1 MKKSP
6 IREILKTLA
15 MVCFLFFWAEMVLAQ
30 NVDDGKPILV
40 RSPENCRI
48 VTWVQVGT
56 PAGPPSWINVTN
68 GSFNAW
74 ATGRQPINYQWYL
87 KGQKILGATGSVLP
101 ISAGFDPGP
110 YYVIVSNELG
120 QVASREVWASVC
132 NDSSLNL
139 VNPPGDQTVYE
150 GDSVAVQME
159 FCGGSVSFTRRTM
172 PVWRKDGVVF
182 VPPGNTSPFAD
193 SLVITNATW
202 RDSAVYRYE
211 WGYSHGLQGSI
222 LPPNYYFFTN
232 QFVLRVIKNAPQFI
246 EHPYGKTVNSGE
258 VIVLTTKASGRP
270 PLFYQWRRNGINIS
284 GATNSM
290 LTIDQVQATDA
301 GYYTVEVSNS
311 VGAETSS
318 TALISI
324 NKPPT
329 FVDLQPVSVA
339 EQGNLSVQLKTADS
353 DLPAQQLTVRLVSGP
368 PGLTVSSQGL
378 VSWAPT
384 EAQGGFSYPVAL
396 EVSDG
401 SLTTSG
407 QFEVTVA
414 EVNRPPFINQVAAGS
429 VVEGTAWT
437 QALVAVDPDLPAN
450 HLTFRLINGPS
461 GASVDSQTG
470 VLSWVPSEMDG
481 GSTVS
486 LVVEAVDDG
495 QPPLAYQTT
504 VQLTVTEVNNN
515 PTLAD
520 LADVAVLEGVAWS
533 ITVRATDSDLPQQA
547 LNYQLKS
554 GPAGMTLNATT
565 GELRWTPSESQ
576 GPEEYRVI
584 VSVTDAAGASVE
596 RSFTVNV
603 TEVNQ
608 PPQVASW
615 ADQRIVFGQSVT
627 LQMDVTDTDLPANR
641 LIYRLVGGPTNLVFG
656 DDGRL
661 VWTPNRSQAPS
672 TNQISVAV
680 SDGTV
685 GVTNSV
691 TIEVFELV
699 MAVNG
704 SEVTEAVNASLDARI
719 SFRCGRSDWL
729 VYYSL
734 NGQTPTYDLPSKFYQ
749 DPFVLPVTS
758 TVWPIAFSPD
768 FSESVRGIPVRVAVQ
783 KDQNLSL
790 EGGFGLI
797 HLGPG
802 VEVTARSTSGLPV
815 SVSVVSGPATL
826 VGGKLIPSGGGVVRL
841 RVSQAGDENWSPA
854 QADFE
859 RTVARA
865 RQTVEWQPVGSL
877 VYGSEPMALKANAT
891 SGLPLEY
898 SVVSGPGFISG
909 DRLQVT
915 AVGAVVIR
923 AHQSG
928 TANFEAASADWTVLV
943 AKASQSIVW
952 SGSPDRTYSPEP
964 ILLTATASS
973 GLALSYAV
981 VSGPALLANDRLTLT
996 GVGTVVIRASQPGN
1010 ANYEAAAQEVS
1021 WVISKIPHMLVF
1033 EPIGPRTFGEGPVAL
1048 SAISEYGL
1056 PVTYRVR
1063 SGPGSIAGN
1072 QLSLTGA
1079 GDLVVEASQ
1088 AGSEL
1093 YQSVA
1098 VAQTVTV
1105 AKASQ
1110 VLTWLA
1116 ETTLTYRTNLLSL
1129 VAKASSG
1136 LLVNYRIVSGPG
1148 ALVSGQLNL
1157 TGVGALVIA
1166 AEQPGDGNWLA
1177 ATAVTNRF
1185 TVGRGVQTVAFD
1197 PVGDQTLGTGPVTLM
1212 ARASSGLPVTFSV
1225 ISGPAVVNDQQLTLS
1240 GEGVVT
1246 VRAINPGSPLW
1257 LAASADQTFT
1267 VKSGG
1272 GGDQRP
1278 QVAIVPPKQGGS
1290 FGLEIR
1296 APQGATVA
1304 VETTGDLTTWTETQ
1318 RVTGQGSGTPVKVTL
1333 QADPNVQAKFWRVRV
1348 R

>member
-1 MKKSP
+1 MP
-6 IREILKTLA
+6 Q
-15 MVCFLFFWAEMVLAQ
+15 VDFLIDY
-30 NVDDGKPILV
+30 NVVVEGGLPL
-40 RSPENCRI
+40 
-48 VTWVQVGT
+48 
-56 PAGPPSWINVTN
+56 
-68 GSFNAW
+68 F
-74 ATGRQPINYQWYL
+74 YQWYS
-87 KGQKILGATGSVLP
+87 GSNPIPGATNSNYSQKYGAGNVWPPYSVVVSNRFGVVRSVEVGVGITVVDQFNQVNQPGIVSYLSDQTFYEGDQIYLNVDVCGGAGGTTFGWTKNGVP
-101 ISAGFDPGP
+101 I
-110 YYVIVSNELG
+110 SNELDLIIQKAVIADSGEYSFGGNYSYTIFGELRG
-120 QVASREVWASVC
+120 QIIAIGIGTASITPRKAKIEVLRSAP
-132 NDSSLNL
+132 LL
-139 VNPPGDQTVYE
+139 VDQPYGQTVNAGE
-150 GDSVAVQME
+150 
-159 FCGGSVSFTRRTM
+159 T
-172 PVWRKDGVVF
+172 VVF
-182 VPPGNTSPFAD
+182 
-193 SLVITNATW
+193 
-202 RDSAVYRYE
+202 SA
-211 WGYSHGLQGSI
+211 
-222 LPPNYYFFTN
+222 
-232 QFVLRVIKNAPQFI
+232 
-246 EHPYGKTVNSGE
+246 
-258 VIVLTTKASGRP
+258 KASGRP
-270 PLFYQWRRNGINIS
+270 PLFYQWRRNGVDIG
-284 GATNSM
+284 GATNAT
-290 LTIDQVQATDA
+290 LNVDQAQVADA
-301 GYYTVEVSNS
+301 GYYTVEVKNS
-311 VGAETSS
+311 AGVETSA
-318 TALISI
+318 TALLSI

-339 EQGNLSVQLKTADS
+339 EQGNLLVQLKTADS

-407 QFEVTVA
+407 QFEVTVV
-414 EVNRPPFINQVAAGS
+414 EVNRPPFINPVAATS
-429 VVEGTAWT
+429 VAEGTAWT
-437 QALVAVDPDLPAN
+437 QALVASDPDLPPN
-450 HLTFRLINGPS
+450 RLTFRLINGPS

-481 GSTVS
+481 GSTVG

-495 QPPLAYQTT
+495 QPPLAYQAT
-504 VQLTVTEVNNN
+504 VQLAVTELNNN

-520 LADVAVLEGVAWS
+520 LADVAVPEGVAWS

-576 GPEEYRVI
+576 GPEEYRVT
-584 VSVTDAAGASVE
+584 VSVTDAAGTSVE

-615 ADQRIVFGQSVT
+615 ADQRIVFGQSVI

-661 VWTPNRSQAPS
+661 FWTPNRSQAPS

-685 GVTNSV
+685 SVTNSV

-790 EGGFGLI
+790 EGGFGLF

-826 VGGKLIPSGGGVVRL
+826 VGGKLISSGGGVVRL

-865 RQTVEWQPVGSL
+865 RQTVEWQQPVGPL
-877 VYGSEPMALKANAT
+877 VYGSTPTALKATAT

-981 VSGPALLANDRLTLT
+981 VSGPAVLAKDRLTLT

-1257 LAASADQTFT
+1257 LAASADQTFV

-1278 QVAIVPPKQGGS
+1278 QVAIVPPKQDGS

-1304 VETTGDLTTWTETQ
+1304 VETTGDLSTWTETQ